1 MPENKT
7 GARISVVIITRD
19 EEAAIGSCLD
29 SVAWADEIIVLDSGS
44 TDRTVDIARSKG
56 AIVTADSDWPGFG
69 EQKNRALQLAT
80 GDWILSIDADER
92 VTPELAE
99 EIRSVVASA
108 GSKPGYAMP
117 RLSSYCGRY
126 MRHSGWWPDYV
137 TRLVQRGRGRFSPSL
152 VHERMEVDGPVGR
165 LQHTLM
171 HDSFQTLEQ
180 VLDKVN
186 RYSSLSA
193 QQMAAAG
200 RRGGIVTAL
209 GHGLAAFIRTYVF
222 KAGFLDG
229 REGLMLAVSNAE
241 GAYYKYVKLFLLN
254 RQR

>member
-1 MPENKT
+1 MSEKFS
-7 GARISVVIITRD
+7 GMLISIVIITRN
-19 EEAAIGSCLD
+19 EEAAIGRCLD
-29 SVAWADEIIVLDSGS
+29 SVSWADQVIVLDSGS
-44 TDRTVDIARSKG
+44 TDQTVEIARGKG
-56 AIVTADSDWPGFG
+56 AKVSVTKDWPGFG
-69 EQKNRALQLAT
+69 QQKNRALELAT

-92 VTPELAE
+92 VTPELAA
-99 EIRSVVASA
+99 EIRSMVTSPNP
-108 GSKPGYAMP
+108 KPGYEMP

-137 TRLVQRGRGRFSPSL
+137 TRLVRRGQGRFSSSL
-152 VHERMEVDGPVGR
+152 VHEHLEVDGPVGR
-165 LQHTLM
+165 LSHTLM
-171 HDSFQTLEQ
+171 HDSFHSLEQ
-180 VLDKVN
+180 VLEKVN

-200 RRGGIVTAL
+200 RRGGILTAIS
-209 GHGLAAFIRTYVF
+209 HGLGAFIKTYVL

-229 REGLMLAVSNAE
+229 REGFMLAVSNAE

>member
-1 MPENKT
+1 MPEKSPSE
-7 GARISVVIITRD
+7 RISAVIITKN
-19 EEAAIGSCLD
+19 EEAAIGRCLE
-29 SVAWADEIIVLDSGS
+29 SISWVDEIVVLDSGS
-44 TDRTVDIARSKG
+44 TDETVGIARSKG
-56 AIVTADSDWPGFG
+56 AKVFTSAEWPGFG
-69 EQKNRALQLAT
+69 IQKNRALELAT

-92 VTPELAE
+92 VTPELAA
-99 EIRSVVASA
+99 EIRSMVTS
-108 GSKPGYAMP
+108 SNPKPGYEMP

-165 LQHTLM
+165 LKHTLM

-200 RRGGIVTAL
+200 RQGGVLTAIV
-209 GHGLAAFIRTYVF
+209 HGLGAFIRTYVF